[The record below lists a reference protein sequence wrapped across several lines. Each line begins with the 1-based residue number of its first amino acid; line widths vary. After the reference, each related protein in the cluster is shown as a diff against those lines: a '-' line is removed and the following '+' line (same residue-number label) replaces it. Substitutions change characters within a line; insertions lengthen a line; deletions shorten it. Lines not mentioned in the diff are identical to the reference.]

1 MIILKR
7 RRYVQYFLLNSG
19 DSSNG
24 RPNDNGPNAKLESLY
39 NRGEKAKWH
48 LRFATI
54 QFIPAHV
61 NSILVDSWEEFK
73 L

>member
-7 RRYVQYFLLNSG
+7 HRYVQYFLLNSG

-24 RPNDNGPNAKLESLY
+24 RPNNNGPNANLESLY

-54 QFIPAHV
+54 KFIPDHM
-61 NSILVDSWEEFK
+61 NSILVVSREEFK